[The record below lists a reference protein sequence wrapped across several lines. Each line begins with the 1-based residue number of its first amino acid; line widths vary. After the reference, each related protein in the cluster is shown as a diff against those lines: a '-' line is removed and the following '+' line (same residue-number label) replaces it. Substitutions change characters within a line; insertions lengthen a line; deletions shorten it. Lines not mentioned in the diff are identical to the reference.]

1 MKSIVSLSFP
11 LSERPSL
18 SILQVFV
25 DPQQIFKNSQHTLLS
40 PSGFTT
46 NRVLLSVS
54 CFFALRAKKL
64 NPINLLLVDRD
75 IISVFSRVKLWPV
88 YYNLFHCSRSVISTF
103 SWGRQKKLN
112 FSIPPDYWKIGK
124 KQHFICSNLTLFI
137 VPFFLA
143 FFFSLFYLFFLF
155 CLSFFL
161 FFLFP
166 WRQPPQMTPL
176 HCSFV
181 LHVQDVCTESKLI
194 EIAFWM

>member
-1 MKSIVSLSFP
+1 MPTVSHSLTHLFGIILVLPFGILNTSNVLPMNSMKSIVSLSFP

-103 SWGRQKKLN
+103 SWRRQKKLN

-124 KQHFICSNLTLFI
+124 KTAL
-137 VPFFLA
+137 
-143 FFFSLFYLFFLF
+143 Y
-155 CLSFFL
+155 
-161 FFLFP
+161 
-166 WRQPPQMTPL
+166 M
-176 HCSFV
+176 
-181 LHVQDVCTESKLI
+181 
-194 EIAFWM
+194 